1 MRYEKVKAMKKS
13 VIAFICLFF
22 MTTQQVM
29 GQAAGAQG
37 GDEDVLQESLLD
49 ITTVVAIGGA
59 GAVLGLSTL
68 SFVEEPKDHLKNILV
83 GGAIG
88 IIIGVGIVAYKQA
101 SASKEVF
108 YEGAQV
114 TPDFQTLDRT
124 VWHSQ
129 EQKKLLN
136 STGYNQSQLGYS
148 FTF

>member
-1 MRYEKVKAMKKS
+1 
-13 VIAFICLFF
+13 
-22 MTTQQVM
+22 MTQSVM
-29 GQAAGAQG
+29 GQAAGG
-37 GDEDVLQESLLD
+37 GEDDVLQESLMD

-88 IIIGVGIVAYKQA
+88 VIIGVGIVAYKQA
-101 SASKEVF
+101 SVSKEVF
-108 YEGAQV
+108 YEGAQIS
-114 TPDFQTLDRT
+114 PDFRTLDRT
-124 VWHSQ
+124 AWHSR

-136 STGYNQSQLGYS
+136 STSYNQSQIGYS

>member
-1 MRYEKVKAMKKS
+1 M
-13 VIAFICLFF
+13 
-22 MTTQQVM
+22 TQQAM
-29 GQAAGAQG
+29 GQGAGAAAGG
-37 GDEDVLQESLLD
+37 EDDVLQESLMD

-101 SASKEVF
+101 SVSKEVF

-114 TPDFQTLDRT
+114 TPDFQTLERT
-124 VWHSQ
+124 VWHNQ
-129 EQKKLLN
+129 EQQKLLN

>member
-1 MRYEKVKAMKKS
+1 MKPMKNTI
-13 VIAFICLFF
+13 IAFICLFF

-29 GQAAGAQG
+29 AQAAAGGQQGA
-37 GDEDVLQESLLD
+37 DDVLQESLMD
-49 ITTVVAIGGA
+49 MTTVVAIGGA
-59 GAVLGLSTL
+59 GAILGLSTL

-88 IIIGVGIVAYKQA
+88 IIVGVGIVAYKQA
-101 SASKEVF
+101 ATSKEM
-108 YEGAQV
+108 YLENAKV

-136 STGYNQSQLGYS
+136 SKGWTPSQFGYS